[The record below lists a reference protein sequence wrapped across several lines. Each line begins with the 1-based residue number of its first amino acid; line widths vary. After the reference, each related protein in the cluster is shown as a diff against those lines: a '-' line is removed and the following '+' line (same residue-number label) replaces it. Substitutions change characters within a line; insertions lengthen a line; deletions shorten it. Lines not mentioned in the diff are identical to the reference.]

1 VRLAHFDCVS
11 GVSGD
16 MTLGALVS
24 AGWPE
29 EELRAIPARLRLEG
43 VAVEVSPVRRGAFAA
58 LRVEVRAP
66 ERQPHRHLHHVA
78 RLAAAEAEV
87 HGTTVAKVHF
97 HEVGAVDAL
106 VDVAGACV
114 GLEALGVARVS
125 CSELPL
131 GGGTVLC
138 EHGRIPVPAPA
149 TALLLRGAR
158 VRMGPVEAELVT
170 PTGAA
175 LLATLADGFHERPG
189 SFRLEAVGMG
199 AGAREFPEHPNVLRV
214 LLGQEA
220 SGAVHAREVAVLET
234 AIDDDNPQFLA
245 DLVPRLLAAGA
256 LDAMLVPTVMKKG
269 RAGSWLVVVSEVA
282 HSEQLAEMIL
292 AGSTSLGVRVRQERR
307 LELARVQR
315 TVSTAAGPVEL
326 KIARLPDG
334 SLRAQPEYESLRA
347 ASERSGL
354 PLRELAEAAIAA
366 WRASGDP
373 GPA

>member
-1 VRLAHFDCVS
+1 
-11 GVSGD
+11 
-16 MTLGALVS
+16 
-24 AGWPE
+24 
-29 EELRAIPARLRLEG
+29 
-43 VAVEVSPVRRGAFAA
+43 
-58 LRVEVRAP
+58 
-66 ERQPHRHLHHVA
+66 
-78 RLAAAEAEV
+78 
-87 HGTTVAKVHF
+87 
-97 HEVGAVDAL
+97 
-106 VDVAGACV
+106 
-114 GLEALGVARVS
+114 
-125 CSELPL
+125 
-131 GGGTVLC
+131 
-138 EHGRIPVPAPA
+138 
-149 TALLLRGAR
+149 
-158 VRMGPVEAELVT
+158 
-170 PTGAA
+170 
-175 LLATLADGFHERPG
+175 
-189 SFRLEAVGMG
+189 
-199 AGAREFPEHPNVLRV
+199 VLRV